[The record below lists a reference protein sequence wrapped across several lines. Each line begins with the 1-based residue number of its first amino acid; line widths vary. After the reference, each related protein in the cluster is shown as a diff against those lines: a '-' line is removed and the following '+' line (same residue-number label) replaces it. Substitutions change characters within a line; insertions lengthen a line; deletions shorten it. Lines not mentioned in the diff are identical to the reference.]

1 MELKKKIVLIAA
13 GAFVSAGALF
23 AVVTTANASDTS
35 TTPAVTS
42 PAADSGYMDANE
54 ANDPADANEVNDPAD
69 ANEANDPADANEAN
83 DPADANEANDP
94 ADANEGPEVSGK

>member
-1 MELKKKIVLIAA
+1 MELNKKIALIAA
-13 GAFVSAGALF
+13 GSLVSAGALF
-23 AVVTTANASDTS
+23 AVVTTANAADTS
-35 TTPAVTS
+35 TTSAVTS

-54 ANDPADANEVNDPAD
+54 ANDL
-69 ANEANDPADANEAN
+69 ADANEAN

>member
-1 MELKKKIVLIAA
+1 MELKKKIALIAA
-13 GAFVSAGALF
+13 GSLVSTGALF
-23 AVVTTANASDTS
+23 AVINSANAADTT

-42 PAADSGYMDANE
+42 PSADAYDANK
-54 ANDPADANEVNDPAD
+54 ANDPAD

-94 ADANEGPEVSGK
+94 ADANEANDGPEVSGK

>member
-1 MELKKKIVLIAA
+1 MELKKKIALIAA
-13 GAFVSAGALF
+13 GSLVSAGALF
-23 AVVTTANASDTS
+23 AVVTTANAADTS

-42 PAADSGYMDANE
+42 PAADSGYTDANE
-54 ANDPADANEVNDPAD
+54 ANDPAD